1 MVQEDGTQ
9 LGVLSKSDAI
19 QLAKRYGVDL
29 VEIAASARP
38 PVCQLVDYGKYRYQ
52 QSKKQKEKKKT
63 QVGNKLKE
71 IQLSPVI
78 DEHDFAYKR
87 EHAIE
92 FLDEEMKVK
101 VALRFKGR
109 QMAHRDV
116 GMQIMLR
123 FIEELKEHGQAD
135 APPKFAGRA
144 INVVI
149 SPVSRS
155 RRTKG
160 GAADEKKPAEKKN
173 EPEASKPAEDTPK
186 KSGNP
191 TPDKGSSDASGDG
204 SEFRN
209 DALSGLDLD
218 SSKDDKPKSDSD
230 SKE

>member
-1 MVQEDGTQ
+1 MVKEDGTQ

-29 VEIAASARP
+29 VEIAASAKP

-101 VALRFKGR
+101 VSLRFKGR

-116 GMQIMLR
+116 GMEIMLR

-155 RRTKG
+155 RRSKG
-160 GAADEKKPAEKKN
+160 SSADEQKPDEKKKGSEAAKPSQDKPKKN
-173 EPEASKPAEDTPK
+173 GT
-186 KSGNP
+186 P
-191 TPDKGSSDASGDG
+191 TPDKDSSGGG

-209 DALSGLDLD
+209 DALSGLDLE
-218 SSKDDKPKSDSD
+218 SPKEEKPKSDPDSTD

>member
-1 MVQEDGTQ
+1 MVKEDGTQ

-19 QLAKRYGVDL
+19 QLAKQYGVDL
-29 VEIAASARP
+29 VEIAASAKP

-78 DEHDFAYKR
+78 DEHDFQYKR
-87 EHAIE
+87 GHAIE

-101 VALRFKGR
+101 VSLRFKGR

-116 GMQIMLR
+116 GMQIMER
-123 FIEELKEHGQAD
+123 FIEELKEHGHAD

-155 RRTKG
+155 RRAKSVG
-160 GAADEKKPAEKKN
+160 ADEPKPEKKKDDGAAKKPQPSSSE
-173 EPEASKPAEDTPK
+173 EAAPATD
-186 KSGNP
+186 SGEA
-191 TPDKGSSDASGDG
+191 GA
-204 SEFRN
+204 FRN
-209 DALSGLDLD
+209 DALSNLELD
-218 SSKDDKPKSDSD
+218 SANNSPAPTG
-230 SKE
+230 ETQANG